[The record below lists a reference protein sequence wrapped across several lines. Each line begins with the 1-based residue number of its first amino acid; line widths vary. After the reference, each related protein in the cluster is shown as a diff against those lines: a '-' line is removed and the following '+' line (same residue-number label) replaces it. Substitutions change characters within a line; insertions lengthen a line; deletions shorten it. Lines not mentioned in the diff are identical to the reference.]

1 MLTYVLLGSV
11 SGVLAL
17 AMVLRYGGPV
27 IRRRRGRTTPP
38 PVRDDASV
46 TLPAAREAG
55 RDGEREEARLATALL
70 AGDLPLV
77 WYRHRMTELAARDD
91 ACHPLVVPPTG
102 ELPGDSAST

>member
-1 MLTYVLLGSV
+1 MLTYVLLGSL
-11 SGVLAL
+11 SGVVAS
-17 AMVLRYGGPV
+17 AMALRYGRPL
-27 IRRRRGRTTPP
+27 IRRRRGGSTAP

-46 TLPAAREAG
+46 TPPAATGAD

-102 ELPGDSAST
+102 ESPGDSSST

>member
-1 MLTYVLLGSV
+1 MLTYVLLGSL
-11 SGVLAL
+11 SGVMAL
-17 AMVLRYGGPV
+17 AMALRYGGLV
-27 IRRRRGRTTPP
+27 IRRRRGGSAA

-46 TLPAAREAG
+46 TPPAATGAD

-102 ELPGDSAST
+102 ESPGDSASA

>member
-11 SGVLAL
+11 LSV
-17 AMVLRYGGPV
+17 MVLTMALKYGGSV
-27 IRRRRGRTTPP
+27 IRRRRGGSTAP
-38 PVRDDASV
+38 PVPNDAG
-46 TLPAAREAG
+46 A
-55 RDGEREEARLATALL
+55 DGDRAREEARLATALL

-102 ELPGDSAST
+102 ELPGDAAST